1 MCRRG
6 VVGDGAFLKHLC
18 HGRNFI
24 EEIYI
29 DSVNKYDKRCFFF
42 FSVYKNKHF
51 ALFSAYY

>member
-6 VVGDGAFLKHLC
+6 VVGDGTFLKHLC

-29 DSVNKYDKRCFFF
+29 DSVNKVTIWEATFTI
-42 FSVYKNKHF
+42 SSSNK
-51 ALFSAYY
+51 